1 MNDTPIDTPQPTEDP
16 EARRAFWRQQ
26 YARDPE
32 AARMRSRR
40 SYDRHREALLE
51 KRQQKRDAQ
60 RLLEGR
66 PKYARRNS
74 LLPRFQETNTSSPEN
89 EVIESISISTEVV
102 DPRSET
108 M

>member
-1 MNDTPIDTPQPTEDP
+1 MTDIPINAPNSPIDP
-16 EARRAFWRQQ
+16 ETRRALWRQQ

-66 PKYARRNS
+66 AKYARKNS

-89 EVIESISISTEVV
+89 EAESISISTEVV
-102 DPRSET
+102 DPRSE
-108 M
+108 MA